1 MTFVQTE
8 EDFAQI
14 AGAGL
19 NWVRLP
25 IPFWAVQTFEEEP
38 YYAKVSWKCAC
49 DPPPMLFT
57 FLTSTTDIVQAIQW
71 ARKYGLRACRASHLL
86 FQHEAE

>member
-1 MTFVQTE
+1 MTFIQTE
-8 EDFAQI
+8 EDFAKI

-25 IPFWAVQTFEEEP
+25 IPFWAVSTFEDEP

-49 DPPPMLFT
+49 DGVAPPVFSPFDINYQLQ
-57 FLTSTTDIVQAIQW
+57 TSS
-71 ARKYGLRACRASHLL
+71 KPSNGLANMGFVRAYASR
-86 FQHEAE
+86 FV

>member
-1 MTFVQTE
+1 MTSVQTE

-19 NWVRLP
+19 NWVRIP
-25 IPFWAVQTFEEEP
+25 IAFWAVQTFDDEP

-49 DPPPMLFT
+49 DALPL
-57 FLTSTTDIVQAIQW
+57 S
-71 ARKYGLRACRASHLL
+71 
-86 FQHEAE
+86 